1 MALDKSDRVETQ
13 VDHSVGNLYRRLDQA
28 RARREQILD
37 TPEPANAG
45 MAPSPMARPFP
56 RLKPPRPNM
65 PDNAATPGRFDWLGP
80 VVLAGIIFAVL
91 FAYAIGLI
99 G

>member
-13 VDHSVGNLYRRLDQA
+13 VDHSVGNLYKRLDQA

-45 MAPSPMARPFP
+45 MAPSPVARPFP

-65 PDNAATPGRFDWLGP
+65 PDAAAKPGRLEWLAP
-80 VVLAGIIFAVL
+80 VLLAGLILAVL
-91 FAYAIGLI
+91 FAYAIGAL